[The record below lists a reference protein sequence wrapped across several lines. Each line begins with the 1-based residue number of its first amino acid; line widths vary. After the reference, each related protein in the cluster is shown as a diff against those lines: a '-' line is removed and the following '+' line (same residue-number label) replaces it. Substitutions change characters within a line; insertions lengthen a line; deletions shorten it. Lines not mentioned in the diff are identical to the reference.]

1 MKRTK
6 SKGFKP
12 ELSIN
17 LSGIKMK
24 NPVMVASGTFAYGE
38 EFAEIIDLCKLGAI
52 VTKTITL
59 KPRLGNPPP
68 RIIETPSGMLNAI
81 GLENKGVEDFI
92 EERLPLLSRFD
103 TPVIVSIGGET
114 IEEYINLS
122 RILNKVKGIAGL
134 EMNISCPNIRYKK
147 EKAKGS
153 LRLFAQD
160 AKATREVVRRVR
172 KVTKLPLI
180 VKLSPNVTD
189 IAEIAKVAQNA
200 GADVLSLVNT
210 FLGMAIDIPSR
221 QPKLESITGGLSG
234 PAIKPL
240 ALRMVYEV
248 ARKVKLPLIGMGGI
262 CNFED
267 ALEFFIAGAEAIAI
281 GTANFVNPHTTLE
294 VILGIEEYLKEN
306 KIKSIKQLKQN
317 QK

>member
-1 MKRTK
+1 MKMTK

-24 NPVMVASGTFAYGE
+24 NPVMVAAGTFAYGE
-38 EFAEIIDLCKLGAI
+38 EFAEIIDLGKLGAI

-68 RIIETPSGMLNAI
+68 RTIETPSGMLNAI

-92 EERLPLLSRFD
+92 EERLPFLLRFD

-122 RILNKVKGIAGL
+122 RILSKVKGIAGL
-134 EMNISCPNIRYKK
+134 EMNISCPNIRHKK

-160 AKATREVVRRVR
+160 AKATQEVVRRVR

-221 QPKLESITGGLSG
+221 QPKLANITGGLSG

-281 GTANFVNPHTTLE
+281 GTANFVNPRTALE

>member
-6 SKGFKP
+6 FKP

-38 EFAEIIDLCKLGAI
+38 EFAEIIDLGKLGAI

-59 KPRLGNPPP
+59 KPRLGSSPP

-92 EERLPLLSRFD
+92 EERLPFLLRFD
-103 TPVIVSIGGET
+103 TPVIVGIGGET

-153 LRLFAQD
+153 FRLFAQD
-160 AKATREVVRRVR
+160 AKATQEVVRRAR

-180 VKLSPNVTD
+180 VKLSPDVTD
-189 IAEIAKVAQNA
+189 ITEIAKVAQNA

-221 QPKLESITGGLSG
+221 QPKLANITGGLSG

-248 ARKVKLPLIGMGGI
+248 ARRVKLPLIGMGGI

-267 ALEFFIAGAEAIAI
+267 ALEFFIAGAKAIAI
-281 GTANFVNPHTTLE
+281 GTANFINPRTTLE
-294 VILGIEEYLKEN
+294 IIEGIEGYLKEN
-306 KIKSIKQLKQN
+306 KIKSIKQLSSIQHR
-317 QK
+317 

>member
-6 SKGFKP
+6 FKP

-38 EFAEIIDLCKLGAI
+38 EFAEIIDLGKLGAI

-59 KPRLGNPPP
+59 KPRLGSSPP

-92 EERLPLLSRFD
+92 EERLPFLLRFD

-153 LRLFAQD
+153 FRLFAQD
-160 AKATREVVRRVR
+160 AKATQEVVRRAR

-180 VKLSPNVTD
+180 VKLSPDVTD
-189 IAEIAKVAQNA
+189 ITEIAKVAQNA

-221 QPKLESITGGLSG
+221 QPKLANITGGLSG

-248 ARKVKLPLIGMGGI
+248 ARRVKLPLIGMGGI

-267 ALEFFIAGAEAIAI
+267 ALEFFIAGAKAIAI
-281 GTANFVNPHTTLE
+281 GTANFVNPRTTLE
-294 VILGIEEYLKEN
+294 VIEGIEGYLKEN
-306 KIKSIKQLKQN
+306 KIKSIKHLSSIQHR
-317 QK
+317 

>member
-6 SKGFKP
+6 FKP

-38 EFAEIIDLCKLGAI
+38 EFAEIIDLGKLGAI

-59 KPRLGNPPP
+59 KPRLGSSPP

-92 EERLPLLSRFD
+92 EERLPFLLRFD

-153 LRLFAQD
+153 FRLFAQD
-160 AKATREVVRRVR
+160 AKATQEVVRRAR

-221 QPKLESITGGLSG
+221 QPKLANITGGLSG

-248 ARKVKLPLIGMGGI
+248 ARRVKLPLIGMGGI

-267 ALEFFIAGAEAIAI
+267 ALEFFIAGAKAIAI
-281 GTANFVNPHTTLE
+281 GTANFVNPRTTLE
-294 VILGIEEYLKEN
+294 VIEGIEGYLKEN
-306 KIKSIKQLKQN
+306 KIKSIKHLSSIQHR
-317 QK
+317 

>member
-6 SKGFKP
+6 FKP

-38 EFAEIIDLCKLGAI
+38 EFAEIIDLGKLGAI

-59 KPRLGNPPP
+59 KPRLGSSPP

-92 EERLPLLSRFD
+92 EERLPFLLRFD

-153 LRLFAQD
+153 FRLFAQD
-160 AKATREVVRRVR
+160 AKATQEVVRRAR

-180 VKLSPNVTD
+180 VKLSPDVTD
-189 IAEIAKVAQNA
+189 ITEIAKVAQNA

-221 QPKLESITGGLSG
+221 QPKLANITGGLSG

-248 ARKVKLPLIGMGGI
+248 ARRVKLPLIGMGGI

-267 ALEFFIAGAEAIAI
+267 ALEFFIAGAKAIAI
-281 GTANFVNPHTTLE
+281 GTANFINPRTTLE
-294 VILGIEEYLKEN
+294 IIEGIEGYLKEN
-306 KIKSIKQLKQN
+306 KIKSIKQLSSIQHR
-317 QK
+317 

>member
-6 SKGFKP
+6 FKP

-38 EFAEIIDLCKLGAI
+38 EFAEIIDLGKLGAI

-59 KPRLGNPPP
+59 KPRLGSSPP

-92 EERLPLLSRFD
+92 EERLPFLLRFD

-153 LRLFAQD
+153 FRLFAQD
-160 AKATREVVRRVR
+160 AKATQEVVRRAR

-180 VKLSPNVTD
+180 VKLSPDVTD
-189 IAEIAKVAQNA
+189 ITEIAKVAQNA

-210 FLGMAIDIPSR
+210 FLGMAIDIVSR
-221 QPKLESITGGLSG
+221 RPKLSNITGGLSG

-240 ALRMVYEV
+240 ALRIVYEV

-262 CNFED
+262 SSFKD

-281 GTANFVNPHTTLE
+281 GTANFVNPRTTLE
-294 VILGIEEYLKEN
+294 VIEGIEGYLKEN